1 MPPLKTQ
8 RLRGSDPYRDASKA
22 RCIAEDA
29 SGLLQNS
36 GLNCN
41 CHVRNRALIRL
52 DYMLSGTQYA
62 ATDLVNAFFLIPTR
76 REKEKQ
82 SAFT

>member
-8 RLRGSDPYRDASKA
+8 RLRGSEPYRDASKA
-22 RCIAEDA
+22 RCIPEDA

-41 CHVRNRALIRL
+41 CHVRNRILIRL
-52 DYMLSGTQYA
+52 DYMLPGTQCVA
-62 ATDLVNAFFLIPTR
+62 IDLVNAFFLIPTR
-76 REKEKQ
+76 RENEKQ